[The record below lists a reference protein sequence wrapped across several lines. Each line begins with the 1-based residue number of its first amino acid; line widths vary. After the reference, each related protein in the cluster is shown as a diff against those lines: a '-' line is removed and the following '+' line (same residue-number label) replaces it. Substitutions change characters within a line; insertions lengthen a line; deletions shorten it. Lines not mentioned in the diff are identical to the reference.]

1 MQDHCKEA
9 LPSNAS
15 SMELKLQQ
23 TATIGGL
30 KFLFRPI
37 HCFIIFFTIVAK
49 MFTMICDY
57 KRKQKQTE
65 MELKKPKEEDLSK
78 GKFFEMLKSSAKKP
92 EKEYEME

>member
-1 MQDHCKEA
+1 
-9 LPSNAS
+9 
-15 SMELKLQQ
+15 
-23 TATIGGL
+23 
-30 KFLFRPI
+30 
-37 HCFIIFFTIVAK
+37 